1 MWDFIVERREAIAFN
16 TYQHALLVAEAV
28 LLATLIGV
36 ALAVLVT
43 RVPRLSTAAGL
54 ISAVGLTLP
63 SFALIGLLL
72 PVASIGPTTA
82 LIAVTFYAVLPILR
96 NAVTGLQG
104 VDPALLES
112 ARGMGLSEPG
122 GPVAGAPAAGLA
134 GDPRRH
140 PHLDPDVDG
149 RGRDR
154 RLRAR
159 ARPGRLHL
167 HRPDP
172 DRRRQRRPVRR
183 GRHRGHRDRR
193 SARRP
198 VPAPAGAPDD
208 LEGGSAHDHH
218 RTPRAVRAVRAVRR
232 GGRVRAVG
240 QRCRDRP
247 HRRRQA
253 LPGAEGRRRRRAQPE
268 HPGR

>member
-112 ARGMGLSEPG
+112 ARGMGLSELAVLWRVRLPLAWPVIHAGIRTSTQMSMGVAAIAAYALGPG
-122 GPVAGAPAAGLA
+122 LGAYIYTGLTQIGGANAVRYAVVGTVGIVIVALLA
-134 GDPRRH
+134 D
-140 PHLDPDVDG
+140 LF
-149 RGRDR
+149 
-154 RLRAR
+154 LLLL
-159 ARPGRLHL
+159 GRLTIS
-167 HRPDP
+167 
-172 DRRRQRRPVRR
+172 R
-183 GRHRGHRDRR
+183 GI
-193 SARRP
+193 
-198 VPAPAGAPDD
+198 
-208 LEGGSAHDHH
+208 
-218 RTPRAVRAVRAVRR
+218 RA
-232 GGRVRAVG
+232 
-240 QRCRDRP
+240 
-247 HRRRQA
+247 
-253 LPGAEGRRRRRAQPE
+253 
-268 HPGR
+268 